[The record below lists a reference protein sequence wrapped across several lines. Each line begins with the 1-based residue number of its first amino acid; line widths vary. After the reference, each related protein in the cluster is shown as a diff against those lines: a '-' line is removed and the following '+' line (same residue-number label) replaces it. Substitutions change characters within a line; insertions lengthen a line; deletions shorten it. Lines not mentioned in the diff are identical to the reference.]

1 MSGLFIT
8 FEGPDGAGKST
19 QLRLLANHLDS
30 LGIAYITTRE
40 PGGTP
45 ISDKIRALLLDPE
58 NSAMA
63 PKTEAF
69 LYAASRA
76 QHVEEVIR
84 PALARGKVVLCD
96 RYIDASIA
104 YQAVGLG
111 LSPKMIRRWSEEATD
126 GLWPVRTFLI
136 DIPPDQG
143 LTRIQSRGGPDR
155 IEGRDLSY
163 HSRVRETFLALASQE
178 PNRFV
183 VLDGTKTIQEIAD
196 QVRHEMQT
204 LLNLGNSEKNATVRG
219 GKSD

>member
-1 MSGLFIT
+1 MAGLFVT

-19 QLRLLANHLDS
+19 QVQLLANHLDS
-30 LGIAYITTRE
+30 LGIAYSTTRE

-45 ISDKIRALLLDPE
+45 LADKIRALLLDPE
-58 NSAMA
+58 NVSMA
-63 PKTEAF
+63 AKTEAL

-76 QHVEEVIR
+76 QHVEEVIL
-84 PALARGKVVLCD
+84 PALARGEVVLCD

-111 LSPKMIRRWSEEATD
+111 LSPAMIRRWSEEATD

-136 DIPPDQG
+136 DVPPERG
-143 LTRIQSRGGPDR
+143 LSRIQSRGGPDR

-163 HSRVRETFLALASQE
+163 HARVRETFLELASQE

-183 VLDGTKTIQEIAD
+183 LLDGTQTIEQIAQ
-196 QVRHEMQT
+196 QVQYEMNR
-204 LLNLGNSEKNATVRG
+204 LLK
-219 GKSD
+219 

>member
-1 MSGLFIT
+1 MAGLFIT

-19 QLRLLANHLDS
+19 QLKLLANHLDS

-45 ISDKIRALLLDPE
+45 IADKIRALLLDPD
-58 NSAMA
+58 NLAMA
-63 PKTEAF
+63 AKTEAL

-76 QHVEEVIR
+76 QHVEEVIK
-84 PALARGKVVLCD
+84 PALAREQVVLCD

-111 LSPKMIRRWSEEATD
+111 LSPEMIRRWSEEATD
-126 GLWPVRTFLI
+126 GLWPERTFLI
-136 DIPPDQG
+136 DVPASQG
-143 LTRIQSRGGPDR
+143 LSRIQSRGGPDR

-163 HSRVRETFLALASQE
+163 HSKVRETFLALASQE

-183 VLDGTKTIQEIAD
+183 IVDGTKTIYEIAD
-196 QVRHEMQT
+196 QVRREMEK
-204 LLNLGNSEKNATVRG
+204 LLNR
-219 GKSD
+219 

>member
-19 QLRLLANHLDS
+19 QLQLLADHLGS
-30 LGIAYITTRE
+30 LGIEYITTRE

-45 ISDKIRALLLDPE
+45 LADKIRALLLDPD
-58 NSAMA
+58 NKSMA
-63 PKTEAF
+63 PKTEAL

-84 PALARGKVVLCD
+84 PALLEEKVVLCD

-111 LSPKMIRRWSEEATD
+111 LSPEMIRRWNEEATE
-126 GLWPVRTFLI
+126 GLWPHRTFLI
-136 DIPPDQG
+136 DIDTEQG
-143 LTRIQSRGGPDR
+143 LSRIEEKRGLDR
-155 IEGRDLSY
+155 IEGREVSY
-163 HSRVRETFLALASQE
+163 HKRVRETFLALAAKE

-183 VLDGTKTIQEIAD
+183 ILDGTKSIQEIAD
-196 QVRHEMQT
+196 RVRHEMDK
-204 LLNLGNSEKNATVRG
+204 LLNP
-219 GKSD
+219 